1 MCALK
6 KIPNSFESPSP
17 ATLKIELGAQE
28 GSAGAPLGPLVA
40 QFFLDISETVTIFN
54 ELSSIYVEGVPVTF
68 VVKIEEDFITFF
80 VQSPSC
86 SSFIE
91 QILLEKEFK
100 ITLLD
105 LYNCYKIFF
114 FFHKHFGKKACAFIF
129 FSSLSCFFKN
139 RQINLA

>member
-1 MCALK
+1 M
-6 KIPNSFESPSP
+6 
-17 ATLKIELGAQE
+17 
-28 GSAGAPLGPLVA
+28 
-40 QFFLDISETVTIFN
+40 TIFN

-114 FFHKHFGKKACAFIF
+114 FF
-129 FSSLSCFFKN
+129 S
-139 RQINLA
+139 